1 MVSKTKQMRYLSS
14 SRAVRCAILA
24 SLSIGLLTSCGEPGP
39 LQLSLKLS
47 QAQSGDNRSIA
58 ATVDGSKEAMYSEVE
73 YKAMNDL
80 SVDRISG
87 FAWSVVARPKAKDAF
102 RELASAFGVTGEVKK
117 NEKNSYTLGLDADK
131 GTGMW
136 LWVDTAGAWWSY
148 ASGMNSTAVSSPCAP
163 DDKECGGYAILLPKN
178 LLSAREA
185 LNRTATLMTRGG
197 YNPATFHLTAQTSDW
212 STDVTGVFSVAGVP
226 TNLSVYFSYGEDG
239 ALVSASGPFLY
250 VDRANGYYLVS
261 PNDAVK
267 RLNDVR
273 YTAWGAATRS
283 AVDIAVSSQGA
294 PATDGS
300 LVTDSGT
307 TPSTVV
313 PITGV
318 RYVLMQAALTNNA
331 SILVPAYTYF
341 NNEGDVGTVIAM
353 KDEDI
358 TFNAPS
364 IAINT
369 VVPPQP
375 VDPGTGVSPG
385 NTGGG
390 SPSDGGAVE
399 PGILPTSLTEETAK
413 SLIGLTETEAI
424 KVASERGWT
433 VRVAMRDGEA
443 FMLTLDYSENRVNLT
458 VVKTVV
464 TAVTIG

>member
-1 MVSKTKQMRYLSS
+1 MRQFWS
-14 SRAVRCAILA
+14 SRAVRCVALASFSIGILA
-24 SLSIGLLTSCGEPGP
+24 SCGEPGP
-39 LQLSLKLS
+39 LQLSLDLS

-58 ATVDGSKEAMYSEVE
+58 ATVDGAKEAMYSAVE

-102 RELASAFGVTGEVKK
+102 RELASAFGVTGDVKK
-117 NEKNSYTLGLDADK
+117 NEKNSYTIGLDADK

-136 LWVDTAGAWWSY
+136 LWVDVAGAWWSY
-148 ASGMNSTAVSSPCAP
+148 AGGMNSAAVSSPCAP
-163 DDKECGGYAILLPKN
+163 DDKECGGNPIVLPKN
-178 LLSAREA
+178 LLSARDA

-197 YNPATFHLTAQTSDW
+197 YNPATFQLTAQTSDW
-212 STDVTGVFSVAGVP
+212 STDVTGLFSVAGVP
-226 TNLSVYFSYGEDG
+226 TNLAVSFSYGENG

-250 VDRANGYYLVS
+250 VNRANGYYLVS

-267 RLNDVR
+267 RLNDSR
-273 YTAWGAATRS
+273 YTSWGTATRS
-283 AVDIAVSSQGA
+283 AVDMAVSSISG
-294 PATDGS
+294 PATDS
-300 LVTDSGT
+300 VLVTNGA
-307 TPSTVV
+307 PVPPPAV

-318 RYVLMQAALTNNA
+318 RYVLMQAALTNDA

-353 KDEDI
+353 KDEDL
-358 TFNAPS
+358 TFNEPS

-369 VVPPQP
+369 VAPPQP
-375 VDPGTGVSPG
+375 VDPGTGVAPG

-390 SPSDGGAVE
+390 SPSDGGVVE
-399 PGILPTSLTEETAK
+399 PGILPTTLTEETAK
-413 SLIGLTETEAI
+413 SLIGLTESEAV

-433 VRVAMRDGEA
+433 IRVAMRDGEA
-443 FMLTLDYSENRVNLT
+443 FMLTKDYSENRVNLT

>member
-1 MVSKTKQMRYLSS
+1 MWVTVSKTKEMRHLLSS
-14 SRAVRCAILA
+14 RVVRCAILA
-24 SLSIGLLTSCGEPGP
+24 SFSIGILTSCGEPGP

-58 ATVDGSKEAMYSEVE
+58 NTVDGAREAMYSEVE

-163 DDKECGGYAILLPKN
+163 DQKDCTVSNISLPKN
-178 LLSAREA
+178 LLSTREA

-212 STDVTGVFSVAGVP
+212 STDVSGVFSVAGVP
-226 TNLSVYFSYGEDG
+226 TNLSVYFSFGEDG

-273 YTAWGAATRS
+273 YTAWGTATRS
-283 AVDIAVSSQGA
+283 AVDIAVSSRGVL
-294 PATDGS
+294 ATDGS
-300 LVTDSGT
+300 LATDSGT
-307 TPSTVV
+307 MPSTVI

-369 VVPPQP
+369 VAPPQP
-375 VDPGTGVSPG
+375 VDPGTGVAPG

-390 SPSDGGAVE
+390 SPSDG
-399 PGILPTSLTEETAK
+399 
-413 SLIGLTETEAI
+413 
-424 KVASERGWT
+424 
-433 VRVAMRDGEA
+433 
-443 FMLTLDYSENRVNLT
+443 
-458 VVKTVV
+458 
-464 TAVTIG
+464 

>member
-1 MVSKTKQMRYLSS
+1 MRRFLS

-24 SLSIGLLTSCGEPGP
+24 SLSIGILTSCGEPGP

-58 ATVDGSKEAMYSEVE
+58 ATVDGAKEAMYSEVE

-102 RELASAFGVTGEVKK
+102 RELAAAFGVTGEVKK

-148 ASGMNSTAVSSPCAP
+148 ASGMNSTAVTSPCAP
-163 DDKECGGYAILLPKN
+163 DSKECAASETVLPKN

-197 YNPATFHLTAQTSDW
+197 YNPATFHLTAQTSAW
-212 STDVTGVFSVAGVP
+212 STDVSGVFSVDGVP

-250 VDRANGYYLVS
+250 VARANGYYLVS
-261 PNDAVK
+261 PNDAVQ
-267 RLNDVR
+267 RLNDPR

-283 AVDIAVSSQGA
+283 AVDIAVSSKIP
-294 PATDGS
+294 PAVEGPLT
-300 LVTDSGT
+300 TDSGT
-307 TPSTVV
+307 LPTTVI

-318 RYVLMQAALTNNA
+318 RYVLMQVALTNDA

-341 NNEGDVGTVIAM
+341 NNDGDVGTVIAM

-369 VVPPQP
+369 IVPPQP

-390 SPSDGGAVE
+390 SSGNGGAVD
-399 PGILPTSLTEETAK
+399 PGSLPTSLTEETAK
-413 SLIGLTETEAI
+413 SLIGLTESEAV

-433 VRVAMRDGEA
+433 IRVAMRDGEA
-443 FMLTLDYSENRVNLT
+443 FMLTQDYSKNRVNLT

>member
-1 MVSKTKQMRYLSS
+1 
-14 SRAVRCAILA
+14 
-24 SLSIGLLTSCGEPGP
+24 
-39 LQLSLKLS
+39 
-47 QAQSGDNRSIA
+47 
-58 ATVDGSKEAMYSEVE
+58 
-73 YKAMNDL
+73 
-80 SVDRISG
+80 
-87 FAWSVVARPKAKDAF
+87 
-102 RELASAFGVTGEVKK
+102 
-117 NEKNSYTLGLDADK
+117 
-131 GTGMW
+131 
-136 LWVDTAGAWWSY
+136 
-148 ASGMNSTAVSSPCAP
+148 MNSTAVSSPCAP
-163 DDKECGGYAILLPKN
+163 DQKDCTVSNISLPKN
-178 LLSAREA
+178 LLSTREA

-197 YNPATFHLTAQTSDW
+197 YNPATFHLTAQTSEW
-212 STDVTGVFSVAGVP
+212 STDVSGVFSVAGVP
-226 TNLSVYFSYGEDG
+226 TNLSVYFSFGEDG

-273 YTAWGAATRS
+273 YTAWGTATRS
-283 AVDIAVSSQGA
+283 AVDIAVSSRGVL
-294 PATDGS
+294 ATDGS
-300 LVTDSGT
+300 LATDSGT
-307 TPSTVV
+307 MPSTVI

-364 IAINT
+364 FAINT
-369 VVPPQP
+369 VVPPQTE
-375 VDPGTGVSPG
+375 DPGAGVSPG

-390 SPSDGGAVE
+390 SSGDGGAVE
-399 PGILPTSLTEETAK
+399 PGILPTTLTEETAK
-413 SLIGLTETEAI
+413 SLIGLTEDEAV

-433 VRVAMRDGEA
+433 IRVAMRDGEA

>member
-1 MVSKTKQMRYLSS
+1 MRQFWS
-14 SRAVRCAILA
+14 SRAVRCVALASFSIGILA
-24 SLSIGLLTSCGEPGP
+24 SCGEPGP
-39 LQLSLKLS
+39 LQLSLDLS

-58 ATVDGSKEAMYSEVE
+58 ATVDGAKEAMYSAVE

-102 RELASAFGVTGEVKK
+102 RELASAFGVTGDVKK
-117 NEKNSYTLGLDADK
+117 NEKNSYTIGLDADK

-136 LWVDTAGAWWSY
+136 LWVDVAGAWWSY
-148 ASGMNSTAVSSPCAP
+148 AGGMNSAAVSSPCAP
-163 DDKECGGYAILLPKN
+163 DDTVCGGSPVVLPKN

-197 YNPATFHLTAQTSDW
+197 YNPATFQMSAQSTDW
-212 STDVTGVFSVAGVP
+212 STDVTGVFSVAGIP
-226 TNLSVYFSYGEDG
+226 TNLSVHFSYGADG

-261 PNDAVK
+261 PNDAVQ
-267 RLNDVR
+267 RLSDSR
-273 YTAWGAATRS
+273 YTAWGPATRS
-283 AVDIAVSSQGA
+283 AIDIAVSSVGA
-294 PATDGS
+294 PATDSS
-300 LVTDSGT
+300 LASDSGVM
-307 TPSTVV
+307 PRTVV

-353 KDEDI
+353 KDEDLK
-358 TFNAPS
+358 FNEPS

-385 NTGGG
+385 DSGGG
-390 SPSDGGAVE
+390 SPGDGGAIE
-399 PGILPTSLTEETAK
+399 PGILPTTLTEESAK
-413 SLIGLTETEAI
+413 SLIGLTENEAV
-424 KVASERGWT
+424 KVAAERGWT

-443 FMLTLDYSENRVNLT
+443 FMLTKDYLANRVNLT
-458 VVKTVV
+458 VMKTLV

>member
-1 MVSKTKQMRYLSS
+1 MRLLRS
-14 SRAVRCAILA
+14 SRYTVLAVLG
-24 SLSIGLLTSCGEPGP
+24 IGLLASCGEPGP

-58 ATVDGSKEAMYSEVE
+58 ATVDGAKEAMYSEVE
-73 YKAMNDL
+73 YKVMNDL

-87 FAWSVVARPKAKDAF
+87 FAWSVVTKPKAKEAF
-102 RELASAFGVTGEVKK
+102 RELASALGVIGEVKK
-117 NEKNSYTLGLDADK
+117 NEKNSYTLGLDPNK

-136 LWVDTAGAWWSY
+136 LWVDTAGAWLSY

-163 DDKECGGYAILLPKN
+163 DDKECGGNATVLPKN

-212 STDVTGVFSVAGVP
+212 STDVSGVFSVAGVP
-226 TNLSVYFSYGEDG
+226 TNLSVYFSFGEDG

-273 YTAWGAATRS
+273 YTAWGTATRS

-294 PATDGS
+294 RVTDGS
-300 LVTDSGT
+300 LATDSGT
-307 TPSTVV
+307 MPSTVI

-364 IAINT
+364 FAINT
-369 VVPPQP
+369 VVPPQTE
-375 VDPGTGVSPG
+375 DPGAGVSTG

-390 SPSDGGAVE
+390 SSGDGGAVE
-399 PGILPTSLTEETAK
+399 PGILPTTLTEETAK
-413 SLIGLTETEAI
+413 SLIGLTEDEAV

-433 VRVAMRDGEA
+433 IRVAMRDGEA
-443 FMLTLDYSENRVNLT
+443 FMLTKDYLENRANLT

-464 TAVTIG
+464 TAVAIG